1 MYGSS
6 NVTLRLR
13 SIKEKIFTQ
22 WRREWWGGLPK
33 LLCIDITVR
42 CVWSSCSMDFTSRF
56 CYVDL
61 DLLCSS
67 SWRLCFCRYLNQTLL
82 TLEVVIDFLYPRQF
96 HIDPEATQLPK
107 PGRGNEFEQCSW
119 FLLYIYFSFVVK
131 GKMNQ
136 HGDILVLFL
145 KVTEKKGNGKI
156 SSKIFKIKHSLVQC
170 GDYL

>member
-1 MYGSS
+1 MKLSKM
-6 NVTLRLR
+6 NVWLIQCY
-13 SIKEKIFTQ
+13 SKIEKHQRKNICSMVAGVGV
-22 WRREWWGGLPK
+22 GGALPK

-42 CVWSSCSMDFTSRF
+42 CIWSSCSMDFTSRF

-67 SWRLCFCRYLNQTLL
+67 SWRLCFCRQLNQTLL

-136 HGDILVLFL
+136 HGDTLVLFL
-145 KVTEKKGNGKI
+145 KVTEKNSNRKI
-156 SSKIFKIKHSLVQC
+156 SS
-170 GDYL
+170 